1 MSRYAYL
8 AACALAAI
16 MLVWVISRFMSRL
29 SSRELSVRAFERGI
43 LVTLLLWGFVVVYG
57 SFLIEGAYFAYRD
70 TGLDTVDLYVPFY
83 LNLIDAVRDGTL
95 GAWNFQYG
103 LGASALSYQSWLLDP
118 FNIVLVP
125 LGLLLGDANISVALA
140 VTQGVKIVLAGVVF
154 DSLLTRYCETPL
166 ARIIGSLCYAFSG
179 FLMLWGQHYW
189 IGAASVLFPL
199 VLILLERLR
208 ESWNASRFVSVA
220 AVVAVCLGSSPYTGF
235 MTLLCAAVYML
246 LRLVHFAD
254 EGHILRSVVLG
265 TARLLIPVL
274 CGCLVACVT
283 LVPYATYLFGETARL
298 STPEETSLLVRAAG
312 YASEFVPL
320 RWIPAI
326 VSRFLGDGLITSG
339 GSYPAGLIPSTGS
352 FPNVNCYEFVSLG
365 FGALSVVLLAQFAH
379 WAFRGA
385 SPRDRALICV
395 GAALVSLYCVNSFLP
410 ALLNIFSAP
419 RFRSSF
425 VLAIPVCLAMS
436 VGWERRVQT
445 REVARIPLLVG
456 AAVTLATIAWS
467 AQNTVDG
474 RALCLAYAAVVV
486 VGCLL
491 LLTLRSARNISLVL
505 LALCSTVFLGTLS
518 DAFFVTN
525 NRLVCTKEDF
535 PAANQEV
542 DANTRAALS
551 WVASQDKSFYR
562 VEKTY
567 SNWCMYN
574 DSLIQGYRGVNGY
587 NSTGDGDILS
597 YFKVFWPEAMGTA
610 GFTQYYPAS
619 SNPIA
624 LLDDL
629 GVRYLLSR
637 DEQPE
642 PYELVATFGNVLVYR
657 NEGAS
662 ILRGGGPAIP
672 ESSVLSIE
680 SVAERRQILGN
691 GVVVPDEKLESL
703 SALGEGAV
711 ETSSSLEPEGTIT
724 GTVSTE
730 GSAIIRLSVP
740 YSQGWVLTVDGERVD
755 TFRVDFGF
763 VGFVVGEGVHSIEAS
778 YEVPGLAL
786 GVVLASVGLATGV
799 VVAGAKTWCQSR
811 TGTSSPSDTRR

>member
-8 AACALAAI
+8 AACALAAVLLI
-16 MLVWVISRFMSRL
+16 WVISRVMPRL
-29 SSRELSVRAFERGI
+29 VSREPSVRAFERGT
-43 LVTLLLWGFVVVYG
+43 LVALLLWGFVVVYG

-103 LGASALSYQSWLLDP
+103 LGASVLSYQSWLLDP
-118 FNIVLVP
+118 FNVVLVP
-125 LGLLLGDANISVALA
+125 LGLILGDANISVALA
-140 VTQGVKIVLAGVVF
+140 VTQGAKIVFAGIIF
-154 DSLLTRYCETPL
+154 DCLLTRYCETPL

-179 FLMLWGQHYW
+179 YLILWGQHYW
-189 IGAASVLFPL
+189 IGAAPVLFPL

-208 ESWNASRFVSVA
+208 ESWSVSRFVSVA

-235 MTLLCAAVYML
+235 MILFCSAVYML
-246 LRLVHFAD
+246 LRLVHFA
-254 EGHILRSVVLG
+254 EEKHILRSVLHG
-265 TARLLIPVL
+265 TVRLLIPVL

-298 STPEETSLLVRAAG
+298 STSEDASLIARAAG

-326 VSRFLGDGLITSG
+326 VSRFLGNGLITSG
-339 GSYPAGLIPSTGS
+339 GSYPAELIPSTDS

-365 FGALSVVLLAQFAH
+365 FGALSIVLLTQFAH
-379 WAFRGA
+379 WALRGA
-385 SPRDRALICV
+385 SSRDRVLICV
-395 GAALVSLYCVNSFLP
+395 GAALVALYCVNSFLP

-425 VLAIPVCLAMS
+425 ALAVPVCLAMS

-456 AAVTLATIAWS
+456 AAVTLAAIAWS
-467 AQNTVDG
+467 AWSTVDG
-474 RALCLAYAAVVV
+474 TALCLIYIAVVF
-486 VGCLL
+486 VGCFLML
-491 LLTLRSARNISLVL
+491 MYCRMPDAPLVL
-505 LALCSTVFLGTLS
+505 LALCSAVFVGMLS

-525 NRLVCTKEDF
+525 NRLVCTEEDF

-551 WVASQDKSFYR
+551 WIASQDESFYR

-574 DSLIQGYRGVNGY
+574 DSLVQGYRGVNGY

-597 YFKVFWPEAMGTA
+597 YFKVFWPESLGVA
-610 GFTQYYPAS
+610 GFTQYFSAS
-619 SNPIA
+619 SNPLA

-637 DEQPE
+637 EEQPE
-642 PYELVATFGNVLVYR
+642 PYELVATFGNVNVYR

-662 ILRGGGPAIP
+662 ILRGGGSAIS

-680 SVAERRQILGN
+680 SAAERRHVLGN
-691 GVVVPDEKLESL
+691 GVVIPDEILESL
-703 SALGEGAV
+703 PELGKGTV
-711 ETSSSLEPEGTIT
+711 EAISSLESGGIIAGAVSAEGDA
-724 GTVSTE
+724 VV
-730 GSAIIRLSVP
+730 RLSIP

-763 VGFVVGEGVHSIEAS
+763 VGFVVGEGTHSIEAH
-778 YEVPGLAL
+778 YEIPGLTLGAAL
-786 GVVLASVGLATGV
+786 AVAGL
-799 VVAGAKTWCQSR
+799 VAGAASAGATTWRQSR